1 VSGCGC
7 EFSAGV
13 GESADARRQDLHG
26 GELVMGE
33 NKRLFMLLGVGL
45 VLVVALL
52 GYQMMSSGDDGGT
65 KRVVAVPVPAS
76 RSASSVPGG
85 AAPTTA
91 VRPAAPSAGS
101 AASTTTPAVGAPSTT
116 AAPSSGAASTPTTVA
131 RPSRNPFAAN
141 F

>member
-1 VSGCGC
+1 
-7 EFSAGV
+7 
-13 GESADARRQDLHG
+13 
-26 GELVMGE
+26 MGE

-76 RSASSVPGG
+76 RSA
-85 AAPTTA
+85 
-91 VRPAAPSAGS
+91 GS